1 LYSLLFRAG
10 SNGPLFYICLQTM
23 MRQMEQTG
31 DLNLSSY
38 SRHLATQGVSL
49 SSPDYYICLHDT
61 LALILDYGYTLI

>member
-1 LYSLLFRAG
+1 
-10 SNGPLFYICLQTM
+10 
-23 MRQMEQTG
+23 MEQTG

>member
-1 LYSLLFRAG
+1 
-10 SNGPLFYICLQTM
+10 M